1 MEHGSA
7 SFTTPNFLA
16 KEKEGTTMLF
26 KDFAAVYLSDFT
38 VNLRSMLCVSNCSS
52 ISAKCV
58 SAINTLYYREKYSMP
73 VCIFYGALNYRVGVG
88 EL

>member
-1 MEHGSA
+1 
-7 SFTTPNFLA
+7 
-16 KEKEGTTMLF
+16 MLF

-38 VNLRSMLCVSNCSS
+38 VNLRSMLCVSNYSS

-73 VCIFYGALNYRVGVG
+73 VCIFYFPVILLHLSGGFKKNSGNQAV
-88 EL
+88 